1 MNKKTGL
8 TSKET
13 KMLLSHGFFNKRY
26 IVRNT
31 LAATVLVTFLVI
43 AIGITAVVTGDAA
56 EEENSISNDKL
67 IEQSENDSRATTEEL
82 NQSVDIALDNTDEI
96 ETTQEEKATEEVDA
110 EVSALDTNLVT
121 NSKYENT
128 FIAVEGGINIRSG
141 ADTDYDAI
149 AYLERGMVG
158 EYLGTEG
165 EWSKIAVGDLVG
177 YVLSEYIL
185 VGSAAV
191 DFAEANYYDIDNASY
206 YEAAEETADAE
217 EPVDADEE
225 EQNAED
231 FEEDT
236 EATEEDVTE
245 ETSEEITTEEVVWE
259 EETEEATTEEV
270 IEEEETEEATEE
282 TTEEVN
288 APAIQETVNR
298 GAFSLSEEDITL
310 IAAIVANEA
319 GSEPYEGQVAVANV
333 VLNRLLSGYWGNT
346 ISGVV
351 YAPNQFD
358 VVYSAGFKSY
368 VESGAHGTSL
378 QATLEAVSGTNNI
391 GNRKSFRPTYFLNN
405 NSFDN
410 YIVIGNHL
418 FF

>member
-1 MNKKTGL
+1 MNKKTGI

-31 LAATVLVTFLVI
+31 LAATVLITFFVI
-43 AIGITAVVTGDAA
+43 AIGITAVVKGDAT

-67 IEQSENDSRATTEEL
+67 IEQAVMENNSRTTTEEL
-82 NQSVDIALDNTDEI
+82 NQPVDVALDDVDKS
-96 ETTQEEKATEEVDA
+96 ETIQEDKTTEELEA

-141 ADTDYDAI
+141 ASTDCDAI

-158 EYLGTEG
+158 EYLGSEG

-191 DFAEANYYDIDNASY
+191 DFAEANFYDLDNAFY
-206 YEAAEETADAE
+206 YEAAEGTADAE
-217 EPVDADEE
+217 ETLDSDD

-231 FEEDT
+231 SDEANDT
-236 EATEEDVTE
+236 TEEITE
-245 ETSEEITTEEVVWE
+245 EVTEEITTEEVIE
-259 EETEEATTEEV
+259 EEVTTEAVVEEEVTEEATTEEV
-270 IEEEETEEATEE
+270 AKEDNKPST
-282 TTEEVN
+282 
-288 APAIQETVNR
+288 QETVNR

-333 VLNRLLSGYWGNT
+333 VLNRLLAGYWGNT
-346 ISGVV
+346 ITGVV

-368 VESGAHGTSL
+368 VESGAHGMSL
-378 QATLEAVSGTNNI
+378 DATLDAISGTNNV
-391 GNRKSFRPTYFLNN
+391 GNRMSFRPTYFLNN
-405 NSFDN
+405 NTFDD